1 MQTLALFFQGRRR
14 KRDGAAKRA
23 SRRAELLLTLFFTA
37 GFLILAARL
46 VQLASVPNEISSLAA
61 PIPTPALARS
71 RPDILDRNGRIL
83 VTDIRIYWL
92 AANPRRIANADDAAE
107 KIVSLLP
114 DLDQA
119 ALVRKFRDPSSR
131 FVWVKR

>member
-61 PIPTPALARS
+61 PIPTPTPS
-71 RPDILDRNGRIL
+71 KYKENM
-83 VTDIRIYWL
+83 
-92 AANPRRIANADDAAE
+92 DAE
-107 KIVSLLP
+107 RWIEHFETF
-114 DLDQA
+114 
-119 ALVRKFRDPSSR
+119 ALVHKQNTYS
-131 FVWVKR
+131 